1 MKRITLAALAATTS
15 LCLAGAAHAEWL
27 ESWGASPLPPTFAG
41 GFFGPSPSFENQ
53 TIRQIV
59 RLSAGGSGVRVNLT
73 NEYGSAPLKIGSAT
87 VSLSDAAGTP
97 IGEPIAL
104 TFSGMSSAEIPPGA
118 PLYSDTID
126 LPVEALQSLS
136 ISVYFPEATGPCTCH
151 LTGVQTTYVSG
162 PGDFTQAGL
171 FEPASTLTQRVFLG
185 AVDVWTDG
193 EGKTIVALGD
203 SITDGVGATTDGND
217 RWPDRLAERLAERG
231 GDVTF
236 AVSNQGIS
244 GNRLLAGGAGEAILA
259 RLDSDALAAPG
270 AEYLI
275 LFIGVND
282 LGRAFG
288 SFGPRPGA
296 PAPAADAPPPPP
308 PPPEAEVTAE
318 TMIAGYRQVIARAH
332 AEGMKIFG
340 ATIAPYGGAS
350 YWTEEGEAARQA
362 INAWI
367 RDGGE
372 FDGVVDFDDAVRDTA
387 DPSRMADG
395 LHMGDFLHGSPAG
408 YAAMAGA
415 IDLDLF
421 Q

>member
-1 MKRITLAALAATTS
+1 MKRITLAALATSTS

-27 ESWGASPLPPTFAG
+27 ESWGASPLPPTLAG

-53 TIRQIV
+53 TIRQVV
-59 RLSAGGSGVRVNLT
+59 RLSAGGSSVRVSLT
-73 NEYGSAPLKIGSAT
+73 NEYGSAPLKVGAAT

-104 TFSGMSSAEIPPGA
+104 TFSGMPSAEIPPGA

-151 LTGVQTTYVSG
+151 LTGAQTAYISG
-162 PGDFTQAGL
+162 PGDFTQAGA

-185 AVDVWTDG
+185 AVDVWTAG

-231 GDVTF
+231 GDVSL
-236 AVSNQGIS
+236 AVSNQGVS

-288 SFGPRPGA
+288 SFGPRPGG

-332 AEGMKIFG
+332 AEDMKIFG

-350 YWTEEGEAARQA
+350 YWTEEGEAERQA
-362 INAWI
+362 INEWI
-367 RDGGE
+367 RTGGE
-372 FDGVVDFDDAVRDTA
+372 FDGVVDFDAAVRDAA